1 MQAGHQELVYQF
13 EMCTTEVR
21 CTTPSPLQY
30 YSFSQVL
37 AAIKSDG
44 LESQK
49 SVERARHVLEALRNQ
64 ISAHFDVPESE
75 SLSDGDQAAQAG

>member
-1 MQAGHQELVYQF
+1 MFLLW
-13 EMCTTEVR
+13 
-21 CTTPSPLQY
+21 S
-30 YSFSQVL
+30 YSSSQVL

-64 ISAHFDVPESE
+64 ISAHFDVPEE
-75 SLSDGDQAAQAG
+75 SDSVSDGDQAAQAG